1 MLERGTM
8 TLVVNF
14 SDSPTK
20 VAVERELVSVIEL
33 GEVEVVDGEVHLGP
47 HSGLAAQTPQPQH

>member
-1 MLERGTM
+1 M

-20 VAVERELVSVIEL
+20 VPVERELVPVIAV
-33 GEVEVVDGEVHLGP
+33 GDAEVVDGQVHLGP